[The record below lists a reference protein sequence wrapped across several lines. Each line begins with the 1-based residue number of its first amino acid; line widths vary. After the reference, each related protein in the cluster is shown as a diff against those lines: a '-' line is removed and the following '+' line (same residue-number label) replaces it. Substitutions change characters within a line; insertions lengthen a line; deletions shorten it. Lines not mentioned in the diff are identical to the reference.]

1 MEFHAPQSS
10 RRSRRAAPASCR
22 RRHRRVTIALSTHR
36 PETLP
41 AASTLMNGYEV
52 ICLEEP
58 STPGFRA
65 MLRGDISIADYLPE
79 SGTEYPLFT
88 EKSCRA
94 LRDRHLQ
101 GAVILQV
108 EPYLDKL
115 LDIQLELADG
125 ATPEQIAAND
135 DFADIYEMEK
145 TATGALLAFYQTA
158 VEGDLDASAD
168 AVLHFTEAD
177 ARRFR
182 LRDRLRAAALKD
194 IFGLHGNVYIEA
206 GMMHL
211 SLIRHLAATRKDDQR
226 IETVHLQAD
235 DTRRLSGRPVLLA
248 PGDRLTFGKI
258 FHHRQA
264 LDTERLLAAQSL
276 VYNRIVQTSELDAI
290 SGGHPH
296 LTDEYAC
303 ISLVSALDMDACRAL
318 YPHVRRLPSTRAR
331 EMVEAFVA
339 RFGKKQGGG

>member
-1 MEFHAPQSS
+1 MDILAAQDN
-10 RRSRRAAPASCR
+10 RRPGPCR
-22 RRHRRVTIALSTHR
+22 TRPRRVTIALSTHR

-41 AASTLMNGYEV
+41 AASTLMGGHGV

-58 STPGFRA
+58 PTPGFVA
-65 MLRGDISIADYLPE
+65 MLNGDLSIADYLPE

-88 EKSCRA
+88 EESCRV

-101 GAVILQV
+101 GATIIQV
-108 EPYLDKL
+108 EPYLERL
-115 LDIQLELADG
+115 LEIQLELADG
-125 ATPEQIAAND
+125 AEPEQIAAD
-135 DFADIYEMEK
+135 EDFADVYEMEK
-145 TATGALLAFYQTA
+145 AATGALLAFYQTA
-158 VEGDLDASAD
+158 AEGDVDASAD
-168 AVLHFTEAD
+168 AVLRFAEAD

-194 IFGLHGNVYIEA
+194 ILGLPGNIYIEA

-211 SLIRHLAATRKDDQR
+211 SLIRRLAAVRGGDQR

-258 FHHRQA
+258 FRQRQPLA
-264 LDTERLLAAQSL
+264 TERLLAAQSL
-276 VYNRIVQTSELDAI
+276 VYNRIVQTSELGAS

-296 LTDEYAC
+296 LTDEHDC
-303 ISLVSALDMDACRAL
+303 ISLVSALNMDACRAL
-318 YPHVRRLPSTRAR
+318 YPHVHRLPSTQAKD
-331 EMVEAFVA
+331 MVAAFVA
-339 RFGKKQGGG
+339 RFGGKAG